1 MKTNKLIIYI
11 YISKNLSKKN
21 DDRVKTKSALF
32 LTSKKTSKRIR
43 EIALILDS
51 YSIYIHVFD
60 TREME
65 LMVNSYRISI
75 LSQFFSITVLFSMFI
90 FFFVYIMLYMYYFS
104 IIVIFK
110 FVHSFLIHILIF
122 FFRFIIV

>member
-11 YISKNLSKKN
+11 SKNLLKKN

-51 YSIYIHVFD
+51 YSIYIYVFD

-104 IIVIFK
+104 ITVIFK